1 MDFLG
6 NGIKIY
12 FILIVLYIL
21 GMIGLGML
29 VFKKWFYFLI
39 IFIFLCVLLFIIL
52 ILILNYINLLK

>member
-52 ILILNYINLLK
+52 IWILNYINLLK